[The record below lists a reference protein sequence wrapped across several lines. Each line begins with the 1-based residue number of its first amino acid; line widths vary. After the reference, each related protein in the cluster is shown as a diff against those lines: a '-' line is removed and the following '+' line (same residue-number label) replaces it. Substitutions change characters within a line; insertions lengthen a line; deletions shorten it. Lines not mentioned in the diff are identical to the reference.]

1 MSLTY
6 QRSRIT
12 GAGLVA
18 AQYDLT
24 LERQT
29 IMDNILFIP
38 GIANPVSEINQLL
51 FGQGQQGTFIAPS
64 LTASLISGSTF
75 GTGVETLPDLSP
87 RNNPFSQ
94 ATPSSRGA
102 WFREPKTGRRN
113 LVTQTESI
121 DNAVWTKDQLVTTGS
136 PQWIFPGQGP
146 NGQTAFK
153 LILNN
158 GVETAGVNSTGL
170 RIIEAVTSG
179 IYRVSFFAKAAEVS
193 SLRIRENTLLGTFLV
208 INLANGTITSGG
220 GGTQFVD
227 PLVTDEG
234 SGWYRISFTT
244 ATMSNFN
251 KYAYRQN
258 ANGDGTSGVLF
269 TMPQYELR
277 NATTPTA
284 YQRVTTAFDVTE
296 AGQRD
301 CYGVRADGTDDFY
314 TTASIDFT
322 GTDKVTVFAALRKLS
337 DAATG
342 VFAELTNSI
351 ALNNGAF
358 VVAAP
363 ALSGTDKYRFESKG
377 TTPASANTTN
387 VAFNAPITNVITGL
401 GDIGAP
407 LATLRVNGAVLSTIT
422 TTQGTGN
429 YANDVLYLFRR
440 GGTTLP
446 FNGNLYALI
455 VAGGSYPLSTIQR
468 VERLL
473 SRITP
478 TVNL

>member
-1 MSLTY
+1 MSLTWR
-6 QRSRIT
+6 RSRIT

-29 IMDNILFIP
+29 IMDNVLFIP

-51 FGQGQQGTFIAPS
+51 FGQGQPGGGWVPSFSPTMIAANS
-64 LTASLISGSTF
+64 FGSGVTDI
-75 GTGVETLPDLSP
+75 LDLSGN
-87 RNNPFSQ
+87 NNPFSQ

-121 DNAVWTKDQLVTTGS
+121 DNAVWIKDQLVTTGS

-158 GVETAGVNSTGL
+158 GVETAGANSSGL

-193 SLRIRENTLLGTFLV
+193 SLRIRENVSLGTFLV
-208 INLANGTITSGG
+208 INLANGTITGG
-220 GGTQFVD
+220 GGPGSQFVD

-277 NATTPTA
+277 NAATPTA

-301 CYGVRADGTDDFY
+301 CFGVRFDGTDDWYERAINF
-314 TTASIDFT
+314 S
-322 GTDKVTVFAALRKLS
+322 GTDKVTLFVAMRRRS
-337 DAATG
+337 DAARGT
-342 VFAELTNSI
+342 VLELTSSI
-351 ALNNGAF
+351 DSNNGAF
-358 VVAAP
+358 HLTAPNAAS
-363 ALSGTDKYRFESKG
+363 ATFGFESKG
-377 TTPASANTTN
+377 TTLRDAVITQAMGNPRIITAIGDISGDLASIQVDNGTPTTN
-387 VAFNAPITNVITGL
+387 TG
-401 GDIGAP
+401 D
-407 LATLRVNGAVLSTIT
+407 
-422 TTQGTGN
+422 QGSGN
-429 YANDVLYLFRR
+429 YANSTLYLGRR
-440 GGTTLP
+440 GGSSLSL
-446 FNGNLYALI
+446 NGDIFGVIA
-455 VAGGSYPLSTIQR
+455 AGGEYTAATRQR
-468 VERLL
+468 VRTIL